1 MFGLSQCFF
10 GIPLRYSLSVSSC
23 FFFCLSS
30 LLLLLLLCRSFFFFF
45 VSFSPIFSFVFSS
58 SLVSFFLSF
67 FPSFFLSLLLLLSI
81 VPFFFPFSSFFLA
94 FVSPSA
100 SSFRL
105 YLRTPHKLMGTPGLC
120 VLQWRC
126 VLWTTRLVVFCSGG
140 RGVLW
145 RPRVGLP
152 LLLRSV
158 LRRPLDW
165 SLLLLESRY
174 SACSVRQQ
182 VQQWQQCR
190 AASLQAAVQTMPE
203 SAVTSL
209 AVHLALILLLFA
221 DRCLYALGRS

>member
-1 MFGLSQCFF
+1 MFGLSQCFS

-30 LLLLLLLCRSFFFFF
+30 SSSSVSFFLLLLCFFLPDFFFCVFFF
-45 VSFSPIFSFVFSS
+45 VGVF
-58 SLVSFFLSF
+58 LSFFLSF
-67 FPSFFLSLLLLLSI
+67 SSSFYRSIFLLLFILSCFR
-81 VPFFFPFSSFFLA
+81 VSFCFFFSSL
-94 FVSPSA
+94 SA
-100 SSFRL
+100 DS
-105 YLRTPHKLMGTPGLC
+105 TQVDGH
-120 VLQWRC
+120 
-126 VLWTTRLVVFCSGG
+126 TRAVCAAVEVCPLDNATGCFCSSG

-182 VQQWQQCR
+182 VKQRQQCR
-190 AASLQAAVQTMPE
+190 AASLQAAAETMPE